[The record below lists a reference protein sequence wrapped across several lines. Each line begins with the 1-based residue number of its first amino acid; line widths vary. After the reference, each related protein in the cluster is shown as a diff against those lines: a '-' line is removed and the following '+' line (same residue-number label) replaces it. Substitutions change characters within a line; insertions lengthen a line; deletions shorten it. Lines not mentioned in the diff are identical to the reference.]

1 MVVTAQGEILECFEK
16 SIEVERPLKL
26 ATALQPVEPIR
37 AIRPIE
43 FFEEVHLSVWF
54 KAVNLTIFTKVQ
66 LSIELKQQLAE
77 FQATYLPQ
85 LFEV

>member
-1 MVVTAQGEILECFEK
+1 M
-16 SIEVERPLKL
+16 EVERPLKL

-54 KAVNLTIFTKVQ
+54 KAVNLTIFTEVQ

-77 FQATYLPQ
+77 FQATNLPQ